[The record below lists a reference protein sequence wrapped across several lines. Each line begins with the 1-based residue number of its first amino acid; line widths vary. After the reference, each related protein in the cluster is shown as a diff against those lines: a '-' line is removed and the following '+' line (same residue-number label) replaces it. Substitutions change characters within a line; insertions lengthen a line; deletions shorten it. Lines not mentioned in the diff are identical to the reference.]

1 MKRIEFI
8 SPVEAVR
15 GNMSGRQLLK
25 YADNDNPAWNAPE
38 GTNYARNYQ
47 PRFVGAKVSKTG
59 RKYFAVR
66 TKSATKISAKTKQ
79 AMALLGGSAALYA
92 AALQN
97 LAIYS
102 SMVAYYT
109 EQVAESSRDIYTL
122 RMFWMERF
130 RAMLSAKTIQYSFT
144 TKNGHQ
150 TIINNPWVDG
160 GAGVDLDIKNETIVK
175 FFMQLA
181 NDAVEFVVTGAGKGY
196 AHQGDTWIKVA
207 SSKYNVLGI
216 NTSTN
221 VKIGSDW
228 IIDDNDQYVVGNVA
242 IDATVVYKLT
252 DVNPAP

>member
-8 SPVEAVR
+8 SPVEAIR

-79 AMALLGGSAALYA
+79 AMALLGGSAACYA

-97 LAIYS
+97 LSLYG
-102 SMVAYYT
+102 SMVTYYT

-130 RAMLSAKTIQYSFT
+130 RGMLSSKAIQYSFT
-144 TKNGHQ
+144 TKNGQQ
-150 TIINNPWVDG
+150 TIINNPWSEDG
-160 GAGVDLDIKNETIVK
+160 TGIDLVIKSETITK

-181 NDAVEFVVTGAGKGY
+181 PNAVEFVVTGAGKGY
-196 AHQGDTWIKVA
+196 AHQGDTWNKVA
-207 SSKYNVLGI
+207 TSNYNILGI
-216 NTSTN
+216 SSTSM
-221 VKIGSDW
+221 VKIGAEW
-228 IIDDNDQYVVGNVA
+228 IVDNNDEYVNGIDA
-242 IDATVVYKLT
+242 IDSTVVYKLT